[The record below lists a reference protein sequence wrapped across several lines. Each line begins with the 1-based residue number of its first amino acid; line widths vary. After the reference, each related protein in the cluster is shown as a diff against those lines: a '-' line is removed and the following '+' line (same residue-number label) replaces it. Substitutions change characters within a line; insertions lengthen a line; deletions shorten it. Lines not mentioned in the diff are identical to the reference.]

1 MYSCANIGNPSGGPI
16 DKTPPIF
23 MRSNPT
29 PNAVNV
35 KDRKIEIFFDEI
47 VTLKDPS
54 TKIIVSPAQTE
65 MPRMSALGRKVTV
78 ELVDSLLPNT
88 TYTIDFSN
96 SIQDNNEGNAID
108 NFAFAFSTGSVI
120 DSMRVSG
127 YVLDSRTLEPMQSV
141 VVGLQSNLADSAFHK
156 EKLQRVALTN
166 DRGQFTIRN
175 VSPGSYHIFALKDLD
190 RDYKFGN
197 PTEDIAFLDSIIVPS
212 IGSREAADTVYNDL
226 NEIDTIMRATRP
238 AYFPNDILLSMFN
251 EDRKSQYLANNLRV
265 DSTRISLTFAA
276 ASDTLPSLS
285 IVGRNDVPDQWYTL
299 ERSQTNDTLT
309 YWIRPPHLVSA
320 DTLMVA
326 TTYLRTDTASNLS
339 WGTDTLK
346 FTFQRQKAKKKKKNE
361 ETDSLE
367 QIRFMELHPLAND
380 TQEVYAPLLLQTG
393 TPIERYSR
401 EAFHLQRKLQND
413 TIFYPAEIK
422 SIALRDST
430 LNRRDLMLKVDWEP
444 GAAYTLAVDSLAMT
458 DIYGLQTKPLK
469 VDFNVRKMEEYGNI
483 VFNIPAVRD
492 SAIVELLDGT
502 EKIVLRAP
510 VKSHRAE
517 LLNLLPGKYYARLF
531 IDRNGNGKYD
541 TGNYDMHLQPEETVY
556 YPGAINL
563 KKNWDVEQTWDIYA
577 TPIDKQKP
585 EAIKKNKPE
594 RKKWEKV
601 NTEKTET
608 DEDEENGF
616 SDFSN
621 PNDPNLRNSNNFGN
635 YRKYDSKIY
644 FHFFAQK
651 FAHSTKAHYLC
662 TRKSQQRLCPDG
674 GIGRRAGLKHQWSK
688 IHPGSIPGLG
698 TQKRL

>member
-1 MYSCANIGNPSGGPI
+1 MLFSRLALSLQAETENQMNNSKSLYYIFIIIAAAVMYSCANIGNPSGGPI

-127 YVLDSRTLEPMQSV
+127 YVLDSRTLEPIQSV

-326 TTYLRTDTASNLS
+326 TTYLRTDTTSNLS

-367 QIRFMELHPLAND
+367 QIRFMELHPLANG

-413 TIFYPAEIK
+413 TTFYPAEIK

-430 LNRRDLMLKVDWEP
+430 LSRRDLMLKVDWEP

-469 VDFNVRKMEEYGNI
+469 VDFNVRKMGEYGNI

-621 PNDPNLRNSNNFGN
+621 PNDPNLRNSNNFGD
-635 YRKYDSKIY
+635 YR
-644 FHFFAQK
+644 
-651 FAHSTKAHYLC
+651 
-662 TRKSQQRLCPDG
+662 R
-674 GIGRRAGLKHQWSK
+674 
-688 IHPGSIPGLG
+688 
-698 TQKRL
+698 

>member
-1 MYSCANIGNPSGGPI
+1 MNNSKSLYYIFIIIAAAVMYSCANIGNPSGGPI

-299 ERSQTNDTLT
+299 ERSLTNDTLT

-367 QIRFMELHPLAND
+367 QIRFMELHPLANG

-413 TIFYPAEIK
+413 TTFYPAEIK

-430 LNRRDLMLKVDWEP
+430 LSRRDLMLKVDWEP

-502 EKIVLRAP
+502 DKVVLHTP
-510 VKSHRAE
+510 VKNHRAE

-541 TGNYDMHLQPEETVY
+541 TGNYDMNLQPEETVY

-616 SDFSN
+616 NDFSN

-635 YRKYDSKIY
+635 YSR
-644 FHFFAQK
+644 
-651 FAHSTKAHYLC
+651 
-662 TRKSQQRLCPDG
+662 
-674 GIGRRAGLKHQWSK
+674 
-688 IHPGSIPGLG
+688 
-698 TQKRL
+698 

>member
-1 MYSCANIGNPSGGPI
+1 MNNSKSLYYIFIIIAAAVMYSCANIGNPSGGPI

-238 AYFPNDILLSMFN
+238 AYFPNDIPLSMFN

-367 QIRFMELHPLAND
+367 QIRFMELHPLANG

-413 TIFYPAEIK
+413 TTFYPAEIK

-430 LNRRDLMLKVDWEP
+430 LSRRDLMLKVDWEP

-502 EKIVLRAP
+502 DKVVLHTP
-510 VKSHRAE
+510 VKNHRAE
-517 LLNLLPGKYYARLF
+517 LLNLQPGKYYARLF

-635 YRKYDSKIY
+635 YR
-644 FHFFAQK
+644 
-651 FAHSTKAHYLC
+651 
-662 TRKSQQRLCPDG
+662 R
-674 GIGRRAGLKHQWSK
+674 
-688 IHPGSIPGLG
+688 
-698 TQKRL
+698 

>member
-1 MYSCANIGNPSGGPI
+1 MNNSKSLYYIFIIIAAAVMYSCANIGNPSGGPI

-361 ETDSLE
+361 GTDSLE
-367 QIRFMELHPLAND
+367 QIRFMELHPLANG

-413 TIFYPAEIK
+413 TTFYPAEIK

-430 LNRRDLMLKVDWEP
+430 LSRRDLMLKVDWEP
-444 GAAYTLAVDSLAMT
+444 GAAYTLAVDSLAIT

-635 YRKYDSKIY
+635 YSR
-644 FHFFAQK
+644 
-651 FAHSTKAHYLC
+651 
-662 TRKSQQRLCPDG
+662 
-674 GIGRRAGLKHQWSK
+674 
-688 IHPGSIPGLG
+688 
-698 TQKRL
+698 

>member
-309 YWIRPPHLVSA
+309 YWIRPPQLVSA
-320 DTLMVA
+320 DTLIVA

-367 QIRFMELHPLAND
+367 QIRFMELHPLANG

-413 TIFYPAEIK
+413 TTFYPAEIK

-430 LNRRDLMLKVDWEP
+430 LSRRDLMLKVDWEP
-444 GAAYTLAVDSLAMT
+444 GAAYTLAVDSLAIT

-510 VKSHRAE
+510 VKNHRAE

-635 YRKYDSKIY
+635 YR
-644 FHFFAQK
+644 
-651 FAHSTKAHYLC
+651 
-662 TRKSQQRLCPDG
+662 R
-674 GIGRRAGLKHQWSK
+674 
-688 IHPGSIPGLG
+688 
-698 TQKRL
+698 

>member
-1 MYSCANIGNPSGGPI
+1 MNNSKSLYYIFIIAAAVMYSCANIGNPSGGPI

-127 YVLDSRTLEPMQSV
+127 YVIDSRTLEPMQSV

-212 IGSREAADTVYNDL
+212 IGTREAADTVYNDL

-367 QIRFMELHPLAND
+367 QIRFMELHPLANG

-430 LNRRDLMLKVDWEP
+430 LNRRDLVLKVDWEP

-483 VFNIPAVRD
+483 VFNITAVRD

-510 VKSHRAE
+510 VKNHRAE

-621 PNDPNLRNSNNFGN
+621 PNDPNQRNSNNFGN
-635 YRKYDSKIY
+635 YR
-644 FHFFAQK
+644 
-651 FAHSTKAHYLC
+651 
-662 TRKSQQRLCPDG
+662 R
-674 GIGRRAGLKHQWSK
+674 
-688 IHPGSIPGLG
+688 
-698 TQKRL
+698 

>member
-1 MYSCANIGNPSGGPI
+1 MNNSKSLYYIFIIIAAAVMYSCANIGNPSGGPI

-285 IVGRNDVPDQWYTL
+285 IVRRNDVPDQWYTL

-367 QIRFMELHPLAND
+367 QIRFMELHPLANG

-635 YRKYDSKIY
+635 YSR
-644 FHFFAQK
+644 
-651 FAHSTKAHYLC
+651 
-662 TRKSQQRLCPDG
+662 
-674 GIGRRAGLKHQWSK
+674 
-688 IHPGSIPGLG
+688 
-698 TQKRL
+698 

>member
-1 MYSCANIGNPSGGPI
+1 MNNSKSLYYIFIIIAAAVMYSCANIGNPSGGPI

-127 YVLDSRTLEPMQSV
+127 YVIDSRTLEPMQSV

-367 QIRFMELHPLAND
+367 QIRFMELHPLANG

-413 TIFYPAEIK
+413 TTFYPAEIK

-430 LNRRDLMLKVDWEP
+430 LSRRDLMLKVDWEP

-635 YRKYDSKIY
+635 YR
-644 FHFFAQK
+644 
-651 FAHSTKAHYLC
+651 
-662 TRKSQQRLCPDG
+662 R
-674 GIGRRAGLKHQWSK
+674 
-688 IHPGSIPGLG
+688 
-698 TQKRL
+698 

>member
-367 QIRFMELHPLAND
+367 QIRFMELHPLANG

-413 TIFYPAEIK
+413 TTFYPAEIK

-601 NTEKTET
+601 NTEKTGT

-635 YRKYDSKIY
+635 YSR
-644 FHFFAQK
+644 
-651 FAHSTKAHYLC
+651 
-662 TRKSQQRLCPDG
+662 
-674 GIGRRAGLKHQWSK
+674 
-688 IHPGSIPGLG
+688 
-698 TQKRL
+698 

>member
-47 VTLKDPS
+47 VSLKDPS

-120 DSMRVSG
+120 ESMRVSG

-367 QIRFMELHPLAND
+367 QIRFMELHPLANG

-413 TIFYPAEIK
+413 TTFYPAEIK

-430 LNRRDLMLKVDWEP
+430 LSRRDLMLKVDWEP
-444 GAAYTLAVDSLAMT
+444 GAAYKLAVDSLAMT

-502 EKIVLRAP
+502 DKVVLHTP
-510 VKSHRAE
+510 VKNHRAE
-517 LLNLLPGKYYARLF
+517 LLNLQPGKYYARLF

-621 PNDPNLRNSNNFGN
+621 PNDPNLRNSNNFGD
-635 YRKYDSKIY
+635 YR
-644 FHFFAQK
+644 
-651 FAHSTKAHYLC
+651 
-662 TRKSQQRLCPDG
+662 R
-674 GIGRRAGLKHQWSK
+674 
-688 IHPGSIPGLG
+688 
-698 TQKRL
+698 

>member
-1 MYSCANIGNPSGGPI
+1 MNNSKSLYYIFIIIAAAVMYSCANIGNPSGGPI

-175 VSPGSYHIFALKDLD
+175 VSPGSYYIFALKDLD

-367 QIRFMELHPLAND
+367 QIRFMELHPLANG

-413 TIFYPAEIK
+413 TTFYPAEIK

-430 LNRRDLMLKVDWEP
+430 LSRRDLMLKVDWEP

-502 EKIVLRAP
+502 DKVVLHTP
-510 VKSHRAE
+510 VKNHRAE
-517 LLNLLPGKYYARLF
+517 LLNLQPGKYYARLF

-635 YRKYDSKIY
+635 YR
-644 FHFFAQK
+644 
-651 FAHSTKAHYLC
+651 
-662 TRKSQQRLCPDG
+662 R
-674 GIGRRAGLKHQWSK
+674 
-688 IHPGSIPGLG
+688 
-698 TQKRL
+698 

>member
-35 KDRKIEIFFDEI
+35 KDRKIEISFDEI

-226 NEIDTIMRATRP
+226 NKIDTIMRATRP

-367 QIRFMELHPLAND
+367 QIRFMELHPLANG

-413 TIFYPAEIK
+413 TTFYPAEIK

-430 LNRRDLMLKVDWEP
+430 LSRRDLMLKVDWEP

-541 TGNYDMHLQPEETVY
+541 TGNYDMYLQPEETVY

-635 YRKYDSKIY
+635 YR
-644 FHFFAQK
+644 
-651 FAHSTKAHYLC
+651 
-662 TRKSQQRLCPDG
+662 R
-674 GIGRRAGLKHQWSK
+674 
-688 IHPGSIPGLG
+688 
-698 TQKRL
+698 

>member
-1 MYSCANIGNPSGGPI
+1 MNNSKSLYYIFIIIAAAVMYSCANIGNPSGGPI

-35 KDRKIEIFFDEI
+35 KDRKIDIFFDEI

-197 PTEDIAFLDSIIVPS
+197 PTEDIAFIDSIIVPS

-265 DSTRISLTFAA
+265 DSTHISLTFAA

-367 QIRFMELHPLAND
+367 QIRFMELHPLANG

-635 YRKYDSKIY
+635 YSR
-644 FHFFAQK
+644 
-651 FAHSTKAHYLC
+651 
-662 TRKSQQRLCPDG
+662 
-674 GIGRRAGLKHQWSK
+674 
-688 IHPGSIPGLG
+688 
-698 TQKRL
+698 

>member
-1 MYSCANIGNPSGGPI
+1 MLFSRLALSLQAETENQMNNSKSLYYIFIIIAAAVMYSCANIGNPSGGPI

-367 QIRFMELHPLAND
+367 QIRFMELHPLANG

-444 GAAYTLAVDSLAMT
+444 GAAYKLAVDSLAMT

-502 EKIVLRAP
+502 DKVVLHTP

-594 RKKWEKV
+594 RKKWKKV

-635 YRKYDSKIY
+635 YSR
-644 FHFFAQK
+644 
-651 FAHSTKAHYLC
+651 
-662 TRKSQQRLCPDG
+662 
-674 GIGRRAGLKHQWSK
+674 
-688 IHPGSIPGLG
+688 
-698 TQKRL
+698 

>member
-47 VTLKDPS
+47 VFLKDPS

-367 QIRFMELHPLAND
+367 QIRFMELHPLANG

-413 TIFYPAEIK
+413 TTFYPAEIK

-430 LNRRDLMLKVDWEP
+430 LSRRDLMLKVDWEP

-510 VKSHRAE
+510 VKNHRAE

-635 YRKYDSKIY
+635 YRK
-644 FHFFAQK
+644 
-651 FAHSTKAHYLC
+651 
-662 TRKSQQRLCPDG
+662 
-674 GIGRRAGLKHQWSK
+674 
-688 IHPGSIPGLG
+688 
-698 TQKRL
+698 

>member
-1 MYSCANIGNPSGGPI
+1 MNNSKSLYYIFIIIAAAVMYSCANIGNPSGGPI

-47 VTLKDPS
+47 VSLKDPS

-367 QIRFMELHPLAND
+367 QIRFMELHPLANG

-413 TIFYPAEIK
+413 TTFYPAEIK

-430 LNRRDLMLKVDWEP
+430 LSRRDLMLKVDWEP

-502 EKIVLRAP
+502 DKVVLHTP
-510 VKSHRAE
+510 VKNHRAK
-517 LLNLLPGKYYARLF
+517 LLNLQPGKYYARLF

-635 YRKYDSKIY
+635 YR
-644 FHFFAQK
+644 
-651 FAHSTKAHYLC
+651 
-662 TRKSQQRLCPDG
+662 R
-674 GIGRRAGLKHQWSK
+674 
-688 IHPGSIPGLG
+688 
-698 TQKRL
+698 

>member
-1 MYSCANIGNPSGGPI
+1 MNNSKSLYYIFIIIAAAVMYSCANIGNPSGGPI

-238 AYFPNDILLSMFN
+238 AYFPNNILLSMFN

-367 QIRFMELHPLAND
+367 QIRFMELHPLANG

-413 TIFYPAEIK
+413 TTFYPAEIK

-430 LNRRDLMLKVDWEP
+430 LSRRDLMLKVDWEP

-510 VKSHRAE
+510 VKNHRAE

-621 PNDPNLRNSNNFGN
+621 PNDPNLRNSNNFGD
-635 YRKYDSKIY
+635 YR
-644 FHFFAQK
+644 
-651 FAHSTKAHYLC
+651 
-662 TRKSQQRLCPDG
+662 R
-674 GIGRRAGLKHQWSK
+674 
-688 IHPGSIPGLG
+688 
-698 TQKRL
+698 

>member
-1 MYSCANIGNPSGGPI
+1 MNNSKSLYYIFIIIAAAVMYSCANIGNPSGGPI

-367 QIRFMELHPLAND
+367 QIRFMELHPLANG

-577 TPIDKQKP
+577 TPIDKQKS

-621 PNDPNLRNSNNFGN
+621 PDDPNQRNFNNFGN
-635 YRKYDSKIY
+635 YR
-644 FHFFAQK
+644 
-651 FAHSTKAHYLC
+651 
-662 TRKSQQRLCPDG
+662 R
-674 GIGRRAGLKHQWSK
+674 
-688 IHPGSIPGLG
+688 
-698 TQKRL
+698 

>member
-1 MYSCANIGNPSGGPI
+1 MNNSKSLYYIFIIIAAAVMYSCANIGNPSGGPI

-367 QIRFMELHPLAND
+367 QIRFMELHPLANG

-413 TIFYPAEIK
+413 TTFYPAEIK

-430 LNRRDLMLKVDWEP
+430 LSRRDLMLKVDWEP

-510 VKSHRAE
+510 VKNHRAE

-635 YRKYDSKIY
+635 YR
-644 FHFFAQK
+644 
-651 FAHSTKAHYLC
+651 
-662 TRKSQQRLCPDG
+662 R
-674 GIGRRAGLKHQWSK
+674 
-688 IHPGSIPGLG
+688 
-698 TQKRL
+698 

>member
-1 MYSCANIGNPSGGPI
+1 MLFSRLALSLQAETENQMNNSKSLYYIFIIIAAAVMYSCANIGNPSGGPI

-320 DTLMVA
+320 DTLIVA

-367 QIRFMELHPLAND
+367 QIRFMELHPLANG

-401 EAFHLQRKLQND
+401 EAFHLQSKLQND

-430 LNRRDLMLKVDWEP
+430 LSRRDLMLKVDWEP

-483 VFNIPAVRD
+483 VFNITAVRD

-510 VKSHRAE
+510 VKNHRAE

-635 YRKYDSKIY
+635 YSR
-644 FHFFAQK
+644 
-651 FAHSTKAHYLC
+651 
-662 TRKSQQRLCPDG
+662 
-674 GIGRRAGLKHQWSK
+674 
-688 IHPGSIPGLG
+688 
-698 TQKRL
+698 

>member
-1 MYSCANIGNPSGGPI
+1 MENQMNNSKSLYYIFIIIAAAVMYSCANIGNPSGGPI

-320 DTLMVA
+320 DTLIVA

-367 QIRFMELHPLAND
+367 QIRFMELHPLANG

-430 LNRRDLMLKVDWEP
+430 LSRRNLMLKVDWEP

-608 DEDEENGF
+608 DEDEEIGF

-635 YRKYDSKIY
+635 YRK
-644 FHFFAQK
+644 
-651 FAHSTKAHYLC
+651 
-662 TRKSQQRLCPDG
+662 
-674 GIGRRAGLKHQWSK
+674 
-688 IHPGSIPGLG
+688 
-698 TQKRL
+698 

>member
-1 MYSCANIGNPSGGPI
+1 MENQMNNSKSLYYIFIIIAAAVMYSCANIGNPSGGPI

-175 VSPGSYHIFALKDLD
+175 VSPGSYHIFALTDLD

-367 QIRFMELHPLAND
+367 QIRFMELHPLANG

-430 LNRRDLMLKVDWEP
+430 LSRRDLMLKVDWEP

-510 VKSHRAE
+510 VKNHRAE

-608 DEDEENGF
+608 DEDEEIGF

-635 YRKYDSKIY
+635 YR
-644 FHFFAQK
+644 
-651 FAHSTKAHYLC
+651 
-662 TRKSQQRLCPDG
+662 R
-674 GIGRRAGLKHQWSK
+674 
-688 IHPGSIPGLG
+688 
-698 TQKRL
+698 

>member
-367 QIRFMELHPLAND
+367 QIRFMELHPLANG

-444 GAAYTLAVDSLAMT
+444 GAAYKLAVDSLAMT
-458 DIYGLQTKPLK
+458 DIYGLQTKPLR

-502 EKIVLRAP
+502 DKVVLHTP

-635 YRKYDSKIY
+635 YSR
-644 FHFFAQK
+644 
-651 FAHSTKAHYLC
+651 
-662 TRKSQQRLCPDG
+662 
-674 GIGRRAGLKHQWSK
+674 
-688 IHPGSIPGLG
+688 
-698 TQKRL
+698 

>member
-1 MYSCANIGNPSGGPI
+1 MNNSKSLYYIFIIIAAAVMYSCANIGNPSGGPI

-299 ERSQTNDTLT
+299 ERSLTNDTLT

-367 QIRFMELHPLAND
+367 QIRFMELHPLANG

-635 YRKYDSKIY
+635 
-644 FHFFAQK
+644 
-651 FAHSTKAHYLC
+651 
-662 TRKSQQRLCPDG
+662 
-674 GIGRRAGLKHQWSK
+674 
-688 IHPGSIPGLG
+688 
-698 TQKRL
+698 

>member
-1 MYSCANIGNPSGGPI
+1 MLFSRLALSLQAETENQMNNSKSLYYIFIIIAAAVMYSCANIGNPSGGPI

-367 QIRFMELHPLAND
+367 QIRFMELHPLANG

-510 VKSHRAE
+510 VKNHRAE

-621 PNDPNLRNSNNFGN
+621 PNDPNLRNSNNFG
-635 YRKYDSKIY
+635 D
-644 FHFFAQK
+644 
-651 FAHSTKAHYLC
+651 YL
-662 TRKSQQRLCPDG
+662 R
-674 GIGRRAGLKHQWSK
+674 
-688 IHPGSIPGLG
+688 
-698 TQKRL
+698 

>member
-1 MYSCANIGNPSGGPI
+1 MNNSKSLYYIFIIIAAAVMYSCANIGNPSGGPI

-127 YVLDSRTLEPMQSV
+127 YVIDSRTLEPMQSV

-212 IGSREAADTVYNDL
+212 IGTREAADTVYNDL

-367 QIRFMELHPLAND
+367 QIRFMELHPLANG
-380 TQEVYAPLLLQTG
+380 TQEVYAPLQLQTG

-430 LNRRDLMLKVDWEP
+430 LSRRDLVLKVDWEP

-483 VFNIPAVRD
+483 VFNITAVRD

-510 VKSHRAE
+510 VKNHRAE

-621 PNDPNLRNSNNFGN
+621 PNDPNLRNSNNFGD
-635 YRKYDSKIY
+635 YR
-644 FHFFAQK
+644 
-651 FAHSTKAHYLC
+651 
-662 TRKSQQRLCPDG
+662 R
-674 GIGRRAGLKHQWSK
+674 
-688 IHPGSIPGLG
+688 
-698 TQKRL
+698 

>member
-1 MYSCANIGNPSGGPI
+1 MNNSKSLYYIFIIIAAAVMYSCANIGNPSGGPI

-65 MPRMSALGRKVTV
+65 MPHMSALGRKVTV

-285 IVGRNDVPDQWYTL
+285 IVGRNDVPDLWYTL

-326 TTYLRTDTASNLS
+326 TTYLRTDTTSNLS

-367 QIRFMELHPLAND
+367 QIRFMELHPLANG

-413 TIFYPAEIK
+413 TTFYPAEIK

-430 LNRRDLMLKVDWEP
+430 LSRRDLMLKVDWEP

-502 EKIVLRAP
+502 DKVVLHTP

-577 TPIDKQKP
+577 TPIDKQKS

-621 PNDPNLRNSNNFGN
+621 PDDPNQRNSNNFGN
-635 YRKYDSKIY
+635 YR
-644 FHFFAQK
+644 
-651 FAHSTKAHYLC
+651 
-662 TRKSQQRLCPDG
+662 R
-674 GIGRRAGLKHQWSK
+674 
-688 IHPGSIPGLG
+688 
-698 TQKRL
+698 

>member
-1 MYSCANIGNPSGGPI
+1 MNNSKSLYYIFIIIAAAVMYSCANIGNPSGGPI

-320 DTLMVA
+320 DTLIVA

-367 QIRFMELHPLAND
+367 QIRFMELHPLANG
-380 TQEVYAPLLLQTG
+380 TLEVYAPLLLQTG

-413 TIFYPAEIK
+413 TTFYPAEIK

-430 LNRRDLMLKVDWEP
+430 LSRRDLMLKVDWEP

-635 YRKYDSKIY
+635 YR
-644 FHFFAQK
+644 
-651 FAHSTKAHYLC
+651 
-662 TRKSQQRLCPDG
+662 R
-674 GIGRRAGLKHQWSK
+674 
-688 IHPGSIPGLG
+688 
-698 TQKRL
+698 

>member
-1 MYSCANIGNPSGGPI
+1 MNNSKSLYYIFIIIAAAVMYSCANIGNPSGGPI

-127 YVLDSRTLEPMQSV
+127 YVLDSRTLEPIQSV

-212 IGSREAADTVYNDL
+212 IGTREAADTVYNDL

-367 QIRFMELHPLAND
+367 QIRFMELHPLANG

-430 LNRRDLMLKVDWEP
+430 LSRRDLMLKVDWEP

-502 EKIVLRAP
+502 DKVVLHTS
-510 VKSHRAE
+510 VKNHRAE

-635 YRKYDSKIY
+635 YR
-644 FHFFAQK
+644 
-651 FAHSTKAHYLC
+651 
-662 TRKSQQRLCPDG
+662 R
-674 GIGRRAGLKHQWSK
+674 
-688 IHPGSIPGLG
+688 
-698 TQKRL
+698 

>member
-1 MYSCANIGNPSGGPI
+1 MNNSKSLYYIFIIIAAAVMYSCANIGNPSGGPI

-361 ETDSLE
+361 GTDSLE
-367 QIRFMELHPLAND
+367 QIRFMELHPLVNG

-413 TIFYPAEIK
+413 TTFYPAEIK

-430 LNRRDLMLKVDWEP
+430 LSRRDLMLKVDWEP

-502 EKIVLRAP
+502 DKVVLHTQ
-510 VKSHRAE
+510 VKKHRAE
-517 LLNLLPGKYYARLF
+517 LLNLQPGKYYARLF

-601 NTEKTET
+601 NTERTDT

-621 PNDPNLRNSNNFGN
+621 PNAPNLRNSNNFGD
-635 YRKYDSKIY
+635 YR
-644 FHFFAQK
+644 
-651 FAHSTKAHYLC
+651 
-662 TRKSQQRLCPDG
+662 R
-674 GIGRRAGLKHQWSK
+674 
-688 IHPGSIPGLG
+688 
-698 TQKRL
+698 

>member
-1 MYSCANIGNPSGGPI
+1 MNNSKSLYYIFIIIAAAVMYSCANIGNPSGGPI

-35 KDRKIEIFFDEI
+35 KDRKIEILFDEI

-212 IGSREAADTVYNDL
+212 IGTREAADTVYNDL

-276 ASDTLPSLS
+276 ASDTLPSLN

-326 TTYLRTDTASNLS
+326 ATYLRTDTASNLS

-367 QIRFMELHPLAND
+367 QIRFMELHPLANG

-430 LNRRDLMLKVDWEP
+430 LNRRDLVLKVDWEP
-444 GAAYTLAVDSLAMT
+444 GAAYTLTVDSLAMT

-483 VFNIPAVRD
+483 VFNITAVRD

-510 VKSHRAE
+510 VKNHRAE

-621 PNDPNLRNSNNFGN
+621 PNDPNQRNSNNFGN
-635 YRKYDSKIY
+635 YR
-644 FHFFAQK
+644 
-651 FAHSTKAHYLC
+651 
-662 TRKSQQRLCPDG
+662 R
-674 GIGRRAGLKHQWSK
+674 
-688 IHPGSIPGLG
+688 
-698 TQKRL
+698 

>member
-1 MYSCANIGNPSGGPI
+1 MNNSKSLYYIFIIIAAAVMYSCANIGNPSGGPI

-47 VTLKDPS
+47 VSLKDPS

-175 VSPGSYHIFALKDLD
+175 VSSGSYHIFALKDLD

-339 WGTDTLK
+339 WGNDTLK

-367 QIRFMELHPLAND
+367 QIRFMELHPLANG

-413 TIFYPAEIK
+413 TTFHPAEIK

-430 LNRRDLMLKVDWEP
+430 LSRRDLMLKVDWEP

-502 EKIVLRAP
+502 DKVVLHTP
-510 VKSHRAE
+510 VKNHRAE
-517 LLNLLPGKYYARLF
+517 LLNLQPGKYYARLF

-635 YRKYDSKIY
+635 YR
-644 FHFFAQK
+644 
-651 FAHSTKAHYLC
+651 
-662 TRKSQQRLCPDG
+662 R
-674 GIGRRAGLKHQWSK
+674 
-688 IHPGSIPGLG
+688 
-698 TQKRL
+698 

>member
-1 MYSCANIGNPSGGPI
+1 MNNSKSLYYIFIIIAAAVMYSCANIGNPSGGPI

-127 YVLDSRTLEPMQSV
+127 YVIDSRTLEPMQSV

-367 QIRFMELHPLAND
+367 QIRFMELHPLANG

-483 VFNIPAVRD
+483 VFNITAVRD

-510 VKSHRAE
+510 VKNHRAE

-601 NTEKTET
+601 DTEKTET

-635 YRKYDSKIY
+635 YR
-644 FHFFAQK
+644 
-651 FAHSTKAHYLC
+651 
-662 TRKSQQRLCPDG
+662 R
-674 GIGRRAGLKHQWSK
+674 
-688 IHPGSIPGLG
+688 
-698 TQKRL
+698 

>member
-1 MYSCANIGNPSGGPI
+1 MV
-16 DKTPPIF
+16 
-23 MRSNPT
+23 R
-29 PNAVNV
+29 
-35 KDRKIEIFFDEI
+35 
-47 VTLKDPS
+47 L
-54 TKIIVSPAQTE
+54 
-65 MPRMSALGRKVTV
+65 
-78 ELVDSLLPNT
+78 
-88 TYTIDFSN
+88 
-96 SIQDNNEGNAID
+96 
-108 NFAFAFSTGSVI
+108 
-120 DSMRVSG
+120 
-127 YVLDSRTLEPMQSV
+127 
-141 VVGLQSNLADSAFHK
+141 
-156 EKLQRVALTN
+156 
-166 DRGQFTIRN
+166 
-175 VSPGSYHIFALKDLD
+175 
-190 RDYKFGN
+190 
-197 PTEDIAFLDSIIVPS
+197 
-212 IGSREAADTVYNDL
+212 
-226 NEIDTIMRATRP
+226 RP
-238 AYFPNDILLSMFN
+238 
-251 EDRKSQYLANNLRV
+251 K
-265 DSTRISLTFAA
+265 
-276 ASDTLPSLS
+276 
-285 IVGRNDVPDQWYTL
+285 
-299 ERSQTNDTLT
+299 RSQTNDTLT

-367 QIRFMELHPLAND
+367 QIRFMELHPLANG

-430 LNRRDLMLKVDWEP
+430 LSRRDLMLKVDWEP

-510 VKSHRAE
+510 VKNHRAE

-635 YRKYDSKIY
+635 YR
-644 FHFFAQK
+644 
-651 FAHSTKAHYLC
+651 
-662 TRKSQQRLCPDG
+662 R
-674 GIGRRAGLKHQWSK
+674 
-688 IHPGSIPGLG
+688 
-698 TQKRL
+698 

>member
-1 MYSCANIGNPSGGPI
+1 MNNSKSLYYIFIIIAAAVMYSCANIGNPSGGPI

-309 YWIRPPHLVSA
+309 FWIRPPHLVSA

-367 QIRFMELHPLAND
+367 QIRFMELHPLANG

-413 TIFYPAEIK
+413 TTFYPAEIK

-430 LNRRDLMLKVDWEP
+430 LSRRDLMLKVDWEP

-510 VKSHRAE
+510 VKNHRAE

-541 TGNYDMHLQPEETVY
+541 TGNYDMYLQPEETVY

-621 PNDPNLRNSNNFGN
+621 PNDPNLRNPNNFGN
-635 YRKYDSKIY
+635 YR
-644 FHFFAQK
+644 
-651 FAHSTKAHYLC
+651 
-662 TRKSQQRLCPDG
+662 R
-674 GIGRRAGLKHQWSK
+674 
-688 IHPGSIPGLG
+688 
-698 TQKRL
+698 

>member
-1 MYSCANIGNPSGGPI
+1 MNNSKSLYYIFIIIAAAVMYSCANIGNPSGGPI

-47 VTLKDPS
+47 VSLKDPS

-309 YWIRPPHLVSA
+309 YWIRPTHLVSA

-367 QIRFMELHPLAND
+367 QIRFMELLPLANG

-413 TIFYPAEIK
+413 TTFYPAEIK

-430 LNRRDLMLKVDWEP
+430 LSRRDLMLKVDWEP

-502 EKIVLRAP
+502 DKVVLHTP

-601 NTEKTET
+601 DTEKTET

-635 YRKYDSKIY
+635 YR
-644 FHFFAQK
+644 
-651 FAHSTKAHYLC
+651 
-662 TRKSQQRLCPDG
+662 R
-674 GIGRRAGLKHQWSK
+674 
-688 IHPGSIPGLG
+688 
-698 TQKRL
+698 

>member
-1 MYSCANIGNPSGGPI
+1 MNNSKSLYYIFIIIAAAVMYSCANIGNPSGGPI

-367 QIRFMELHPLAND
+367 QIRFMELHPLANG

-413 TIFYPAEIK
+413 TTFYPAEIK

-430 LNRRDLMLKVDWEP
+430 LSRRDLMLKVDWEP

-502 EKIVLRAP
+502 DKVVLHTP

-577 TPIDKQKP
+577 TPIDKQKS

-621 PNDPNLRNSNNFGN
+621 PDDPNQRNSNNFDN
-635 YRKYDSKIY
+635 YR
-644 FHFFAQK
+644 
-651 FAHSTKAHYLC
+651 
-662 TRKSQQRLCPDG
+662 R
-674 GIGRRAGLKHQWSK
+674 
-688 IHPGSIPGLG
+688 
-698 TQKRL
+698 

>member
-1 MYSCANIGNPSGGPI
+1 MNNSKSLYYIFIIIAAAVMYSCANIGNPSGGPI

-320 DTLMVA
+320 DTLIVA

-367 QIRFMELHPLAND
+367 QIRFMELHPLANG

-413 TIFYPAEIK
+413 TTFYPAEIK

-430 LNRRDLMLKVDWEP
+430 LSRRDLMLKVDWEP

-483 VFNIPAVRD
+483 VFNIPEVRD

-635 YRKYDSKIY
+635 YR
-644 FHFFAQK
+644 
-651 FAHSTKAHYLC
+651 
-662 TRKSQQRLCPDG
+662 R
-674 GIGRRAGLKHQWSK
+674 
-688 IHPGSIPGLG
+688 
-698 TQKRL
+698 

>member
-1 MYSCANIGNPSGGPI
+1 MNNSKSLYYIFIIIAAAVMYSCANIGNPSGGPI

-326 TTYLRTDTASNLS
+326 TIYLRTDTASNLS

-367 QIRFMELHPLAND
+367 QIRFMELHPLANG

-635 YRKYDSKIY
+635 YR
-644 FHFFAQK
+644 
-651 FAHSTKAHYLC
+651 
-662 TRKSQQRLCPDG
+662 R
-674 GIGRRAGLKHQWSK
+674 
-688 IHPGSIPGLG
+688 
-698 TQKRL
+698 